1 MTPTITETDPWV
13 ERLGNEATQ
22 EGALQELRG
31 VLMRGLRTAFRGRG
45 GGESFCEDIVQETLV
60 RVLDRLE
67 QFQGRSRFT
76 TWAMSIAVRTGTSQF
91 RRKRWQD
98 VSLYGPDPESDLQWT
113 DDDVLSAEQA
123 SDQQAVLQT
132 LRKLIEKE
140 LTDRQRLA
148 TEATL
153 QGLPAEEIAAKTGS
167 NRNAVY
173 KLVHDARTRLREG
186 LERAGY
192 TAEDVSGL
200 FN

>member
-1 MTPTITETDPWV
+1 M
-13 ERLGNEATQ
+13 
-22 EGALQELRG
+22 
-31 VLMRGLRTAFRGRG
+31 
-45 GGESFCEDIVQETLV
+45 
-60 RVLDRLE
+60 
-67 QFQGRSRFT
+67 
-76 TWAMSIAVRTGTSQF
+76 
-91 RRKRWQD
+91 
-98 VSLYGPDPESDLQWT
+98 
-113 DDDVLSAEQA
+113 LSAEQA

-132 LRKLIEKE
+132 LRELIEKE